1 MLRRR
6 HIQPPLA
13 PPKNP
18 RGGDFAWRVHEAQ
31 QAWTASVDIKAS
43 IVLVVEVAVAGA
55 AGKSLLVSGGVLHDA
70 HGLHLAVAIT
80 AVVLLS
86 FAVGSALW
94 VVFPRLERRGG
105 GRNVEPG
112 LIYFGHLR
120 HRSVDDIEAALAN
133 LDEDG
138 ERHEIARQLR
148 VTAQVA
154 WKKHAWLQKSL
165 AFLAVG
171 VGVLVVALVAF

>member
-6 HIQPPLA
+6 RISPAA
-13 PPKNP
+13 PAQK
-18 RGGDFAWRVHEAQ
+18 GSGSEFGWRVHEAQ

-43 IVLVVEVAVAGA
+43 IVLVVEVALAGA

-70 HGLHLAVAIT
+70 RGLHLAVAIL
-80 AVVLLS
+80 AAVLLAL
-86 FAVGSALW
+86 AVGCALW
-94 VVFPRLERRGG
+94 VVFPRLERRAGQQKA
-105 GRNVEPG
+105 EPG

-120 HRSVDDIEAALAN
+120 QRSVDDIEKALAG
-133 LDEDG
+133 LDAAG

-165 AFLAVG
+165 AFLAAG
-171 VGVLVVALVAF
+171 VCVLVVALVAF

>member
-6 HIQPPLA
+6 RSKSPSPSTKDA
-13 PPKNP
+13 
-18 RGGDFAWRVHEAQ
+18 RGGDFGWRVHEAQ

-43 IVLVVEVAVAGA
+43 IVLVVEVALAGA
-55 AGKSLLVSGGVLHDA
+55 AGRSLLMSGGVLHDA
-70 HGLHLAVAIT
+70 HGLHLAAAIL
-80 AVVLLS
+80 AVVLLAL
-86 FAVGSALW
+86 AVGSALW
-94 VVFPRLERRGG
+94 VVFPRLERRASRGKA
-105 GRNVEPG
+105 EPG

-120 HRSVDDIEAALAN
+120 RRSVDDIEKALAG
-133 LDEDG
+133 LDEAG

-165 AFLAVG
+165 VFLAAG
-171 VGVLVVALVAF
+171 VCVLVVALVAF

>member
-6 HIQPPLA
+6 RIRPSPPS
-13 PPKNP
+13 PKGS

-43 IVLVVEVAVAGA
+43 IVLVVEVALAAAG
-55 AGKSLLVSGGVLHDA
+55 GKSLLVSGGVLHEA
-70 HGLHLAVAIT
+70 HGLHLAVAIV
-80 AVVLLS
+80 AVVLLAL
-86 FAVGSALW
+86 AVGCALW
-94 VVFPRLERRGG
+94 VVFPRLERRV
-105 GRNVEPG
+105 GRPKAEPG

-120 HRSVDDIEAALAN
+120 QRSVDDIDKALAGLDEAA
-133 LDEDG
+133 
-138 ERHEIARQLR
+138 ERREIARQLH

-165 AFLAVG
+165 ALLG
-171 VGVLVVALVAF
+171 VGVCVLALALVAF

>member
-6 HIQPPLA
+6 RIPPSPPP
-13 PPKNP
+13 PPKEKLGNE
-18 RGGDFAWRVHEAQ
+18 FAWRVHEFQ

-43 IVLVVEVAVAGA
+43 IVLVVEVALAAA
-55 AGKSLLVSGGVLHDA
+55 AGRSLTVPGGVLHDA
-70 HGLHLAVAIT
+70 GGLHLATAIT
-80 AVVLLS
+80 AVTLLALS
-86 FAVGSALW
+86 VGCALW
-94 VVFPRLERRGG
+94 VVFPRLHRWGARKA
-105 GRNVEPG
+105 EPG

-120 HRSVDDIEAALAN
+120 ERSVDDIEAALAS

-148 VTAQVA
+148 VTALVA

-165 AFLAVG
+165 FLLAAG
-171 VGVLVVALVAF
+171 VCLLVVALTAF